1 MDGNTE
7 MELRFPPNVKFYVE
21 QEVYGIVSMLA
32 GKVHFPYRFMLAI
45 FTFTELSGYIGMFLG
60 VSFFDL
66 KILIDV
72 MFDAKNKKD
81 MVQKIPTLTS
91 VSPIMD
97 VKG

>member
-1 MDGNTE
+1 
-7 MELRFPPNVKFYVE
+7 
-21 QEVYGIVSMLA
+21 
-32 GKVHFPYRFMLAI
+32 
-45 FTFTELSGYIGMFLG
+45 MFLG

-72 MFDAKNKKD
+72 LSDYAKNKKD